1 MVDIDCHELT
11 VDEQLALA
19 GSLSESFQGKV
30 VALVNGDKVV
40 FDTIEGPPP
49 DEDRIERLVSD
60 FISRRKDSKYYSI
73 ERVGQALVVHSA
85 DPLARERGRKQAG
98 LPDNV
103 LKCPFCAFVTPY
115 QEAYNV
121 HFRSH
126 LFGV

>member
-1 MVDIDCHELT
+1 MLETDCPEVT

-19 GSLSESFQGKV
+19 GDLSDSFQGKV
-30 VALVNGDKVV
+30 VALLSGEKIV

-49 DEDRIERLVSD
+49 AEQRIEQLVSD
-60 FISRRKDSKYYSI
+60 FISRRKESQYYSI
-73 ERVGQALVVHSA
+73 ERTGKTLVVHSA
-85 DPLARERGRKQAG
+85 DPLARERGRKQTG

-103 LKCPFCAFVTPY
+103 LKCPFCSFVTPY
-115 QEAYNV
+115 QEAYDV